1 MAPDTSEPQGELK
14 RLERLGTLVN
24 RYAQSRSLGL
34 LIVLAIVLINF
45 ALLQWM
51 DNLVAWR
58 IDRFLAD
65 DEIRQSEAEVRLE
78 LETRWVRTVVLFELL
93 FSIGSLWLAFKLA
106 KRYGMRFYRG
116 DGVIELPRRGTP
128 LIAVLIFLAVHA
140 TPAAL
145 TMFEYISNRWGL
157 ALILTVAG
165 AFIIYI
171 RNREKE
177 TPTCLV
183 LGGLLL
189 LEAVAVA
196 LGVPTPFHNGDWDY
210 SFCWAYVILF
220 ASAAVVTAIA
230 VHIYNRRIWRRIVR
244 ERPFHE

>member
-1 MAPDTSEPQGELK
+1 MAPNRSERQGELA

-34 LIVLAIVLINF
+34 LIVLAIVLINVVL
-45 ALLQWM
+45 LLQM
-51 DNLVAWR
+51 DKLIAWR
-58 IDRFLAD
+58 LERFLD
-65 DEIRQSEAEVRLE
+65 DPETSQSEVEVRLE
-78 LETRWVRTVVLFELL
+78 VEAWWVRTIVLLQVL
-93 FSIGSLWLAFKLA
+93 FSIEFLWLAFRLA

-116 DGVIELPRRGTP
+116 DGVIELDRRRTP

-140 TPAAL
+140 APAAL

-165 AFIIYI
+165 VFFIYI

-189 LEAVAVA
+189 LEAGAVA
-196 LGVPTPFHNGDWDY
+196 LGIPTPFRSREWDY
-210 SFCWAYVILF
+210 AFFVAYVILF
-220 ASAAVVTAIA
+220 ASAGLVTAVA
-230 VHIYNRRIWRRIVR
+230 VHIYNRRIWKRIMQD
-244 ERPFHE
+244 RPFHE

>member
-1 MAPDTSEPQGELK
+1 MVTDTSEPQGELE
-14 RLERLGTLVN
+14 RLERFGTLVN

-34 LIVLAIVLINF
+34 LIPVAIILINM

-51 DNLVAWR
+51 DKLMAWKPEVWW
-58 IDRFLAD
+58 ILA
-65 DEIRQSEAEVRLE
+65 
-78 LETRWVRTVVLFELL
+78 VVLFEVL
-93 FSIGSLWLAFKLA
+93 FSIGAVWLIFKLV
-106 KRYGMRFYRG
+106 KRYAMNFYRS
-116 DGVIELPRRGTP
+116 DGVIELPRTGTP
-128 LIAVLIFLAVHA
+128 LIAVLIFLAVH
-140 TPAAL
+140 TIPAAL

-157 ALILTVAG
+157 SLILTVAG

-196 LGVPTPFHNGDWDY
+196 LGMPTPFHNGDWDY